1 VLEGPTIDNDLEED
15 TNVVLYLH
23 HTAADGYIAVVRTPN
38 ANNLP
43 CSCTQTHYVP
53 KKDQENNVSASA
65 YLSLQKL

>member
-1 VLEGPTIDNDLEED
+1 MLECPTIDNDPEED

-23 HTAADGYIAVVRTPN
+23 HTATLGHKKAVVRTPN

-53 KKDQENNVSASA
+53 KKGQESNVSVS
-65 YLSLQKL
+65 KLEKL